1 MLLFLDVSL
10 IFTYFQDYRHNAE
23 AAKAAL
29 DGSQHKGRTLRV
41 RFSNQGSAI
50 KIKNLS
56 PFVSN
61 ELLEMAMQ
69 QFGDVERAVVVVD
82 DRGRSTGEGI
92 VEFARKPGA
101 QQALKRINDGVFLMT
116 SYVEIKQRYMKRLIY
131 IALETIGFLS
141 SLCRKIKIFFFFL

>member
-1 MLLFLDVSL
+1 MYHLFLK
-10 IFTYFQDYRHNAE
+10 DYRHNAE

-101 QQALKRINDGVFLMT
+101 QQALKRINDGIFLMT
-116 SYVEIKQRYMKRLIY
+116 SYVEIKQIY
-131 IALETIGFLS
+131 ATFDLHCSLDNRVS
-141 SLCRKIKIFFFFL
+141 SLFVQEN